1 MLGCWICDICL
12 IHSLAVYRSLCVS
25 VCEIYPNRL
34 NSWKAC
40 TNFGL
45 SEETTHTVL
54 HVFPLMLIEQ
64 VESRVLAPLYFL
76 GYSVCL
82 KERPCISSSI
92 PLPCEQTEI
101 QTEPS
106 ECCLLMN
113 YIVKDESTSW
123 LPRLRVQWLWKKQL
137 ISVIFSERGIRP
149 NNLNWNLTS
158 FLLEVPIYKIKIMEI
173 HGKLV

>member
-1 MLGCWICDICL
+1 MYLCVCRYCKCSTMLSWSPFQYLSMLGCWICDICL
-12 IHSLAVYRSLCVS
+12 IHSLAVYRSLCVP

-45 SEETTHTVL
+45 SEETAHTVL
-54 HVFPLMLIEQ
+54 HVFPLMLIDQ

-82 KERPCISSSI
+82 KERPCISSGI

-101 QTEPS
+101 QKEPS

-113 YIVKDESTSW
+113 YIVKDW
-123 LPRLRVQWLWKKQL
+123 IYQL
-137 ISVIFSERGIRP
+137 IS
-149 NNLNWNLTS
+149 
-158 FLLEVPIYKIKIMEI
+158 
-173 HGKLV
+173 